1 MSPVGS
7 VSLFRQIARA
17 VDWRTVAAISL
28 PVWGLVAGAVVAH
41 RPAPPP
47 VPPRVVFVPQEGAP
61 RAEPLPYPREIEYR
75 TQYQS
80 VPVLLPVVSV
90 AGAFPETDAAGPFA
104 LPDSELLAPDKC
116 KTYDTKIR
124 FHAGL
129 PEATAEA
136 RLSKKLLLVL
146 HISGHFDDPGFT

>member
-1 MSPVGS
+1 MSPASS
-7 VSLFRQIARA
+7 VPLYRQFARA

-28 PVWGLVAGAVVAH
+28 PVWGLVLGALVAH
-41 RPAPPP
+41 RAAPAA
-47 VPPRVVFVPQEGAP
+47 PPRVVFVPQPAAP
-61 RAEPLPYPREIEYR
+61 RDEPIPYPREIEYR
-75 TQYQS
+75 TEYQP
-80 VPVLLPVVSV
+80 VPVVLPVVSV
-90 AGAFPETDAAGPFA
+90 AGALPEAEPLG
-104 LPDSELLAPDKC
+104 LPDSERVAADKC

-129 PEATAEA
+129 PDATAEA